1 MLPGLYFFFY
11 TLLQLIV
18 LKSDL
23 TLGIEEIF
31 G

>member
-1 MLPGLYFFFY
+1 MLPGLYFFY